1 MLEFTKKGG
10 SFKLKVAKIE
20 ETKVLLQDCQSNDEL
35 TVSRNQLKHFG
46 PIETGM
52 VLNAF
57 CHADYNDSDRIFLY
71 PDRTC
76 SEPVLKVV
84 DDAVKMNVIQSI
96 PDFSIETME
105 KIALAITRGGDAED
119 LASAAGVS
127 MWRPESSTL
136 EYKSGYNPDA
146 ISEAIVAFFNSDE
159 AGTIYLGVS
168 DSLETV
174 GLEANGM
181 TEDQMRRGIIN
192 HLRQTTSGSG
202 AMVFNRIKIKFDTV
216 QGHLIAKIEVPSH
229 QGMEVAYFKNS
240 LVVRIDCTSHHLS
253 PEEHTQWLLQRVKA
267 TYIQTNIPLAV

>member
-1 MLEFTKKGG
+1 MLEFSKRGG
-10 SFKLKVAKIE
+10 SFKLKVAKINE
-20 ETKVLLQDCQSNDEL
+20 RTVLLQDCQSNDEL

-52 VLNAF
+52 VLNAY

-96 PDFSIETME
+96 PDFSIDTME
-105 KIALAITRGGDAED
+105 KIALAITRGGDAEG
-119 LASAAGVS
+119 LAAAAGVS

-136 EYKSGYNPDA
+136 EYKSGYNLDA

-174 GLEANGM
+174 GLEATGM
-181 TEDQMRRGIIN
+181 TEDQIRRNVIN
-192 HLRQTTSGSG
+192 HLRQTTSG
-202 AMVFNRIKIKFDTV
+202 
-216 QGHLIAKIEVPSH
+216 
-229 QGMEVAYFKNS
+229 
-240 LVVRIDCTSHHLS
+240 
-253 PEEHTQWLLQRVKA
+253 
-267 TYIQTNIPLAV
+267 

>member
-52 VLNAF
+52 ILNAY

-76 SEPVLKVV
+76 SEQVRKVV
-84 DDAVKMNVIQSI
+84 DDGAKMNIIQSI
-96 PDFSIETME
+96 GDFSQETLE
-105 KIALAITRGGDAED
+105 KIALVISRGGDAEE
-119 LASAAGVS
+119 LAAAAGVS
-127 MWRPESSTL
+127 MWRPESGSI
-136 EYKSGYNPDA
+136 EYKFSYNIDA
-146 ISEAIVAFFNSDE
+146 ISEAIVAFFNSE
-159 AGTIYLGVS
+159 GGSVYVGVS

-174 GLEANGM
+174 GLEANGL
-181 TEDQMRRGIIN
+181 TQDQMKRGVLN
-192 HLRQTTSGSG
+192 HLRQTTSG

-229 QGMEVAYFKNS
+229 QGMEVAYYRND

-253 PEEHTQWLLQRVKA
+253 PEEHTQWLLQRVKT
-267 TYIQTNIPLAV
+267 TYIETNKPLAV

>member
-1 MLEFTKKGG
+1 MLEFSKRGG
-10 SFKLKVAKIE
+10 SFKLKVAKINE
-20 ETKVLLQDCQSNDEL
+20 RTVLLQDCQSNDEL

-52 VLNAF
+52 VLNAY

-96 PDFSIETME
+96 PDFSIDTME

-119 LASAAGVS
+119 LAAAAGVS

-136 EYKSGYNPDA
+136 EYKSGYNLDA

-174 GLEANGM
+174 GLEATGM
-181 TEDQMRRGIIN
+181 TEDQIRRNVIN

-202 AMVFNRIKIKFDTV
+202 AMVFNRIKITFDTV
-216 QGHLIAKIEVPSH
+216 QGHMIAKIEVPIH

-267 TYIQTNIPLAV
+267 TYIQTNKPLAV

>member
-1 MLEFTKKGG
+1 MLKLTKRGG

-46 PIETGM
+46 TIETGM

-146 ISEAIVAFFNSDE
+146 ISEAIVAFFNS
-159 AGTIYLGVS
+159 AGGSIYVGVS

-192 HLRQTTSGSG
+192 HLRQTTSGV
-202 AMVFNRIKIKFDTV
+202 MVVNRINITFDTV
-216 QGHLIAKIEVPSH
+216 QGHMIAKIEVPSH
-229 QGMEVAYFKNS
+229 QGMEVAYYKNS
-240 LVVRIDCTSHHLS
+240 LVVRIDCTSNHLS
-253 PEEHTQWLLQRVKA
+253 PEEHTQWLLQRVKL
-267 TYIQTNIPLAV
+267 TYIHTNKPLAI

>member
-1 MLEFTKKGG
+1 MIHFTKKGG
-10 SFKLKVAKIE
+10 SFKLKVAQIDE
-20 ETKVLLQDCQSNDEL
+20 ATVLLQDCQSNEEL

-52 VLNAF
+52 VLNAY

-84 DDAVKMNVIQSI
+84 DDAVKMNIIQSI
-96 PDFSIETME
+96 ADFSQETLE
-105 KIALAITRGGDAED
+105 KIALVISRGGNAEE
-119 LASAAGVS
+119 LAAAAGVS
-127 MWRPESSTL
+127 TWRPESSTL

-146 ISEAIVAFFNSDE
+146 ISEAIVAFFNS
-159 AGTIYLGVS
+159 AGGSIYVGVS

-192 HLRQTTSGSG
+192 HLRQTTSG
-202 AMVFNRIKIKFDTV
+202 AMVFNRLKITFDTV
-216 QGHLIAKIEVPSH
+216 QGHMIAKIEVPSH
-229 QGMEVAYFKNS
+229 QGMEVAYYKNS
-240 LVVRIDCTSHHLS
+240 LVVRIDCTSNHLS
-253 PEEHTQWLLQRVKA
+253 PEEHTQWLLQRVKL
-267 TYIQTNIPLAV
+267 TYIHTNKPLAI